1 MKTCIVALAVTFF
14 GMATPTDVS
23 GYWYLTL
30 KTSDDKDAPRIEVA
44 LQQDGEK
51 LTGNCFI
58 DQADDKFILTGQVKE
73 NAINWR
79 CAGTGPVEASFSGT
93 ISQTGNEITGSWT
106 TPAPAKGT
114 FTGAKRQQCEC

>member
-51 LTGNCFI
+51 PTGNCFI
-58 DQADDKFILTGQVKE
+58 DQADDKFILTCQVKE

-79 CAGTGPVEASFSGT
+79 CGYRPSRSILQRHHQSDRERNHRFVDDASAGE
-93 ISQTGNEITGSWT
+93 GNLHGREKT
-106 TPAPAKGT
+106 AM
-114 FTGAKRQQCEC
+114 